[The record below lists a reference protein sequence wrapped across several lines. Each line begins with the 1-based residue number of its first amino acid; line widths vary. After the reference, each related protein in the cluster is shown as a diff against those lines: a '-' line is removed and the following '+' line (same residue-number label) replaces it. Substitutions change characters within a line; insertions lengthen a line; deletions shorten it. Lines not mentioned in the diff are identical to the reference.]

1 MTYSKGAIINISSAC
16 HFVFHCVYPIKRIT
30 FQKRVKSCKQEQ
42 CCKQEMF
49 SQGRIFC
56 YIMRQKDY
64 CVLEGKNTLE
74 EQDENKT
81 LKKWVLN
88 VSLMQT
94 EKTEVREWRWHTS
107 HGTLLAVLNVMC
119 CRHFFSPPVHMRNSI
134 PPFPLTI
141 TLQSMV
147 KAHCSAFR
155 AHSFTSSVV
164 PDQLNRLFFFAIW
177 KSKNLSLILLF
188 LMPSKFWWGCFISCC
203 Y

>member
-1 MTYSKGAIINISSAC
+1 MTYSKCAIINISSSC
-16 HFVFHCVYPIKRIT
+16 HFLFRCVYPKKRIT
-30 FQKRVKSCKQEQ
+30 FQKRVKSCKQGQ
-42 CCKQEMF
+42 KIF

-56 YIMRQKDY
+56 YITRQKDY

-94 EKTEVREWRWHTS
+94 ETTEVRECRWHTS

-119 CRHFFSPPVHMRNSI
+119 CRHFFAPPVNMRNSI
-134 PPFPLTI
+134 PLFPLTI
-141 TLQSMV
+141 SLQSVV
-147 KAHCSAFR
+147 KTHCSAFHS
-155 AHSFTSSVV
+155 HSFTSSVV
-164 PDQLNRLFFFAIW
+164 PDQLNRLFFFVIW
-177 KSKNLSLILLF
+177 KSKNLSLIFLL
-188 LMPSKFWWGCFISCC
+188 LMPSKFWWVCFISCC

>member
-16 HFVFHCVYPIKRIT
+16 HFLFHCVYPKKRIT

-42 CCKQEMF
+42 KIF

-56 YIMRQKDY
+56 YITHQKDY

-88 VSLMQT
+88 ASLMQT
-94 EKTEVREWRWHTS
+94 EKTEVRECRWHTS
-107 HGTLLAVLNVMC
+107 HGTLLAVLNAMC
-119 CRHFFSPPVHMRNSI
+119 FRCFFAPPVHMRNSI
-134 PPFPLTI
+134 PLHPLTMNI
-141 TLQSMV
+141 SLQPMV
-147 KAHCSAFR
+147 KTHCSGFHF
-155 AHSFTSSVV
+155 HSFTSSVV
-164 PDQLNRLFFFAIW
+164 SELLNRRFFFAIW
-177 KSKNLSLILLF
+177 KSKNLSLIFLL
-188 LMPSKFWWGCFISCC
+188 LMPSKFWWGCFISHC